1 MSPDFSRYE
10 KALYCTTKTH
20 RCLHAAHAYTG
31 KINILQQGI
40 ATTNYMEIH
49 FSGVPC
55 AAYIPMM
62 NHHTMPKVGF
72 GNYRGGTVGTFYLPK
87 ILTSNQ
93 GCHNKVSLEFSHTN
107 NKKYS
112 TSVPLP
118 SEKLD
123 SNKRYLV
130 TFTMNDKENELKDGS
145 QLKAVENGDDDTEQ
159 SK

>member
-1 MSPDFSRYE
+1 
-10 KALYCTTKTH
+10 
-20 RCLHAAHAYTG
+20 
-31 KINILQQGI
+31 
-40 ATTNYMEIH
+40 
-49 FSGVPC
+49 
-55 AAYIPMM
+55 
-62 NHHTMPKVGF
+62 MPKVGF
-72 GNYRGGTVGTFYLPK
+72 GSYRGGTVGTFYLPK

-93 GCHNKVSLEFSHTN
+93 SGHNKVSLEFSQAN

-130 TFTMNDKENELKDGS
+130 TFTLKDKEN
-145 QLKAVENGDDDTEQ
+145 QLKESSLQQNGDSNEEQ

>member
-1 MSPDFSRYE
+1 
-10 KALYCTTKTH
+10 
-20 RCLHAAHAYTG
+20 
-31 KINILQQGI
+31 
-40 ATTNYMEIH
+40 
-49 FSGVPC
+49 
-55 AAYIPMM
+55 M
-62 NHHTMPKVGF
+62 NHHTMPKIGF
-72 GNYRGGTVGTFYLPK
+72 STYRGGGTVGTFYLPK

-93 GCHNKVSLEFSHTN
+93 GCNNKMSLEFSHTN

-130 TFTMNDKENELKDGS
+130 TFTLKDKENELKQGS
-145 QLKAVENGDDDTEQ
+145 QQSALDDDVGGDDEEQ